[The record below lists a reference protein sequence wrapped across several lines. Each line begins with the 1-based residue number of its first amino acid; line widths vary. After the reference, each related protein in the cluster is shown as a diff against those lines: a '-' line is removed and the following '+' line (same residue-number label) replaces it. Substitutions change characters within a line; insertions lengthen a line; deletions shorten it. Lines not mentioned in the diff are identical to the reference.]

1 MFIFRLQKAL
11 EYRIEE
17 EERLKKEFLLK
28 KNTLDTEKEKLHLL
42 ELEILKTIEKFNG
55 LRFGILNPLNL
66 KNYEAYL
73 KKIKSDK
80 EKQNKLVENCRRI
93 LEEAKEAFIEARKEK
108 KILEKLKEKKY
119 ELYKQQEMKKEQKFI
134 DELSNSMYNR
144 RNFNG

>member
-17 EERLKKEFLLK
+17 EEKFKKEFLLK
-28 KNTLDTEKEKLHLL
+28 KNTLDLEKEKLHLA
-42 ELEILKTIEKFNG
+42 ELEIVNTIHKFNDLRKGSLNAFSLRNYESYLKTIKDNKAKQEKT
-55 LRFGILNPLNL
+55 
-66 KNYEAYL
+66 
-73 KKIKSDK
+73 
-80 EKQNKLVENCRRI
+80 VENWRRI
-93 LEEAKEAFIEARKEK
+93 VEEAKDVFIEARKEK

-119 ELYKQQEMKKEQKFI
+119 EIYKEDLLKNEQKFI